1 MNTEDEYTP
10 NNPATTDEHMG
21 ATEGNDWTPVRVP
34 GGEQGTLGGRKP
46 DDADQPGVT
55 EEGAEAQDEMDSY
68 NQTTGG

>member
-1 MNTEDEYTP
+1 MNTEDDYTP
-10 NNPATTDEHMG
+10 NPTDTPSEHMG

-34 GGEQGTLGGRKP
+34 GGEQGTLAGRKP

-55 EEGAEAQDEMDSY
+55 EEGAEAQDEMDAY